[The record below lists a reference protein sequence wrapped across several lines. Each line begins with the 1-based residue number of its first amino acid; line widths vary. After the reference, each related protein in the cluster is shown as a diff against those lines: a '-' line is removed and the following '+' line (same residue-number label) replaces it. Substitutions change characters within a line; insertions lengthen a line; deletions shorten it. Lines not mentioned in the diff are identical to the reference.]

1 MYTFFL
7 LEQNQRFDSN
17 GDMDPTKN
25 LRNYLSND
33 NPMGC
38 PSFPSGCLFE
48 LSRMMT
54 DFSFTIR
61 GVNWFFAEQDAFSR
75 MRLYKEW
82 NVMKPGQVCNGLRGY
97 DEPCPERRE
106 CEREGDSREDSREDG
121 RPSRQDSRDVDRS
134 SGQDSREDGRPSRED
149 QPSREDSR
157 EDGRANREDSRE
169 QCVRGDSSEEC
180 RPNGGVSRPPL

>member
-1 MYTFFL
+1 MGVSDISMGKVDYGREIVPYLGPNPFRRDGANMYTFFL
-7 LEQNQRFDSN
+7 LEQNQRFDSF

-25 LRNYLSND
+25 LRNYLSTD

-48 LSRMMT
+48 LSRIMT

-121 RPSRQDSRDVDRS
+121 RPSRQDSR
-134 SGQDSREDGRPSRED
+134 
-149 QPSREDSR
+149 
-157 EDGRANREDSRE
+157 
-169 QCVRGDSSEEC
+169 
-180 RPNGGVSRPPL
+180 